1 MLHLFFKLLPA
12 ILLMASSAAAAEGER
27 VLGGKPCLPNSQPWQ
42 AALFSGCRL
51 ICGGT
56 LIHPSWV
63 VSAAHCRKSSIFPV
77 RLGEHH
83 LRRIDWSEQLKLSSK
98 AIVHP
103 EYNRRTLNNDIMLIK
118 LLTPVTLNDKV
129 KVMDLS
135 TTCPEAG
142 TKCSISGW
150 GTTSSP
156 QRMLTDKLSSH
167 IILHADWPSD
177 RLVNKSER
185 LHWSKYPDVLHCANV
200 TIIDH
205 NVCRSIYPNY
215 FSENMVCAGKME
227 GGTDSCQGD
236 SGGPLVCNGKLQGI
250 VSWGPYIC
258 AQPNKPGVYVNA
270 CKYTDWIQE
279 TIQNN

>member
-1 MLHLFFKLLPA
+1 
-12 ILLMASSAAAAEGER
+12 MASSATAAEGNKI
-27 VLGGKPCLPNSQPWQ
+27 LGGKPCVPHSQPWQ
-42 AALFSGCRL
+42 AALFSGFRL

-83 LRRIDWSEQLKLSSK
+83 LRCIDWSEQLKLSSK

-103 EYNRRTLNNDIMLIK
+103 EFNRRTLNNDIMLIK
-118 LLTPVTLNDKV
+118 LLTPATLNDKV
-129 KVMDLS
+129 KVLDLS
-135 TTCPEAG
+135 ANCPEPGA
-142 TKCSISGW
+142 KCLISGW

-156 QRMLTDKLSSH
+156 QT
-167 IILHADWPSD
+167 
-177 RLVNKSER
+177 N
-185 LHWSKYPDVLHCANV
+185 YPDVLQCANV
-200 TIIDH
+200 TIINH
-205 NVCRSIYPNY
+205 NVCQSIYPDYIN
-215 FSENMVCAGKME
+215 ENMICAGKME
-227 GGTDSCQGD
+227 GGTDSCQLSLGKCFFFPLLSQCCNPNQHGKDGQGD

-258 AQPNKPGVYVNA
+258 AQSNKPGVYVNV
-270 CKYTDWIQE
+270 CKYINWIQE

>member
-1 MLHLFFKLLPA
+1 MEKAFLL
-12 ILLMASSAAAAEGER
+12 AAAAEGNKI
-27 VLGGKPCLPNSQPWQ
+27 LGGKPCVPNSQPWQ
-42 AALFSGCRL
+42 AALFSGFRL

-63 VSAAHCRKSSIFPV
+63 VSAAHCRKSSTASVINICQLCCNGQDKLILSRSSSIFPV

-118 LLTPVTLNDKV
+118 LLTPATLNDKV
-129 KVMDLS
+129 KVLDLS
-135 TTCPEAG
+135 TNCPQPG
-142 TKCSISGW
+142 TKCLISGW
-150 GTTSSP
+150 GTTS
-156 QRMLTDKLSSH
+156 T
-167 IILHADWPSD
+167 
-177 RLVNKSER
+177 N
-185 LHWSKYPDVLHCANV
+185 YPDVLQCANI
-200 TIIDH
+200 TIINH

-215 FSENMVCAGKME
+215 INENMVCAGKMV

-258 AQPNKPGVYVNA
+258 AQPNKPGVYVNV
-270 CKYTDWIQE
+270 CKYTNWIQE

>member
-1 MLHLFFKLLPA
+1 NNRKPNQ
-12 ILLMASSAAAAEGER
+12 SAATWEAENRWGRATAAEGNKI
-27 VLGGKPCLPNSQPWQ
+27 LGGKPCVPHSQPWQ
-42 AALFSGCRL
+42 AALFSGFRL

-83 LRRIDWSEQLKLSSK
+83 LRCIDWSEQLKLSSK

-103 EYNRRTLNNDIMLIK
+103 EFNRRTLNNDIMLIK
-118 LLTPVTLNDKV
+118 LLTPATLNDKV
-129 KVMDLS
+129 KVLDLS
-135 TTCPEAG
+135 ANCPEPGA
-142 TKCSISGW
+142 KCLISGW

-156 QRMLTDKLSSH
+156 QT
-167 IILHADWPSD
+167 
-177 RLVNKSER
+177 N
-185 LHWSKYPDVLHCANV
+185 YPDVLQCANV
-200 TIIDH
+200 TIINH
-205 NVCRSIYPNY
+205 NVCQSIYPDYIN
-215 FSENMVCAGKME
+215 ENMICAGKME

-258 AQPNKPGVYVNA
+258 AQSNKPGVYVNV
-270 CKYTDWIQE
+270 CKYINWIQE

>member
-135 TTCPEAG
+135 TTCPETG

-156 QRMLTDKLSSH
+156 Q
-167 IILHADWPSD
+167 P
-177 RLVNKSER
+177 
-185 LHWSKYPDVLHCANV
+185 KYPDVLHCANV